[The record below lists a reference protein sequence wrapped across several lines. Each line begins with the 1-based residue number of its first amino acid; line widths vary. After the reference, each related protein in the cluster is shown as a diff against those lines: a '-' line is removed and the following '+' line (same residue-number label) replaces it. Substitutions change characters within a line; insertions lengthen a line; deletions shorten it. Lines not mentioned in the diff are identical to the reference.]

1 MPRNHCAPYSGIT
14 VRHQPDFALENF
26 NRKERVPVTEYTI
39 EHIMPQDEKLSK
51 VWRDVL
57 GPEWERIHKTLL
69 HTLGNLTLTGYNSEY
84 SNRPFD
90 EKRDMKGGFRN
101 SPLKLNEGLAD
112 VKVWDESAILSRAE
126 KLATIALNV
135 WKKPELSDDIL
146 ATYNEKQEQHTG
158 YTIEDFPYLSQG
170 TKTRELFDAFR
181 VEVLALDK
189 VVVEEFLKL
198 YIAYKAETN
207 FVDVV
212 PQASRLRLSI
222 NMPFSE
228 VFDPKNLCKDVTN
241 LGRWGN
247 GDVEIGLNSKKD
259 LPYVMGLVRQSFER
273 QMGNGEDE

>member
-1 MPRNHCAPYSGIT
+1 M
-14 VRHQPDFALENF
+14 RHQPDFALENF